1 MRRNIVFVV
10 IALLLIGASLVSV
23 RMLVYADAN
32 QRLALN
38 SDVMPLLQR
47 AHLLQAADPQ
57 QQLHLSIGLQLRNS
71 AELDRLLNAI
81 DDPRSAQYHRYLTP
95 AMFNLLFAP
104 TPGQVRSPPSLPT
117 INSSMLQAPSRKRNK
132 YSTRASTITGW
143 VDTPFTR
150 MRQRPVCLHRSS
162 PW

>member
-10 IALLLIGASLVSV
+10 IGLLLIGASLVSV
-23 RMLVYADAN
+23 RMLVHADAN

-81 DDPRSAQYHRYLTP
+81 SDPRSAQYHRYLTP

-104 TPGQVRSPPSLPT
+104 TPGQVRQVVSFLHS
-117 INSSMLQAPSRKRNK
+117 QGF
-132 YSTRASTITGW
+132 TIT
-143 VDTPFTR
+143 TIPSNNQPLHPPASSPQPQQPFTT
-150 MRQRPVCLHRSS
+150 
-162 PW
+162 